1 MKYVCVG
8 HATFD
13 TTLPVNGYPKEN
25 IKYRIKEKKEC
36 GGGPASNSAYLL
48 AKWGC
53 DTSFVGIIGN
63 DYYGQCIVRELN
75 HIGVNTEYLEK
86 NSDIETD
93 SSYIICNMENGSR
106 TILTSKSAKIAKLSN
121 PVEITNADYL
131 LVDGEHYETAK
142 EVLENNKRA
151 ISVIDA
157 GRCSEEVI
165 SLGKM
170 ATYFICS
177 KDFAEEFTKIKM
189 DSSNKDTLIRIYE
202 ILKETFKGIVIITL
216 EAEGSFTKI
225 NDTYQ
230 IIPSIK
236 VKAIDST
243 GAGDIFHAAFLYF
256 ISHNN
261 TLEKSI
267 CLASITSAISVTRVG
282 SRYAIPEL
290 EEVLEKFNENDVI

>member
-8 HATFD
+8 HATYD

-25 IKYRIKEKKEC
+25 LKYRIKEKKEC

-53 DTSFVGIIGN
+53 DTSFVGVIGN

-106 TILTSKSAKIAKLSN
+106 TILTSKSAKITRLSN
-121 PVEITNADYL
+121 PVEITNADYI

-142 EVLENNKRA
+142 EVLENNKNA

-157 GRCSEEVI
+157 GRCNEEVI
-165 SLGKM
+165 TLGKM

-177 KDFAEEFTKIKM
+177 KDFAEEFTKIKL
-189 DSSNKDTLIRIYE
+189 DSSDRNNLVRAYE
-202 ILKETFKGIVIITL
+202 ILKANFPGIVIITL
-216 EAEGSFTKI
+216 EAEGSFTKT
-225 NDTYQ
+225 DTYK

-243 GAGDIFHAAFLYF
+243 GAGDIFHASFLYF
-256 ISHNN
+256 ITH
-261 TLEKSI
+261 TKDLEKSI
-267 CLASITSAISVTRVG
+267 RLASITSAISVTRVG
-282 SRYAIPEL
+282 SRYAIPKL
-290 EEVLEKFNENDVI
+290 KEVLERFHEDDVI

>member
-8 HATFD
+8 HATYD

-25 IKYRIKEKKEC
+25 LKYRIKEKKEC

-53 DTSFVGIIGN
+53 DTSFVGVIGN

-93 SSYIICNMENGSR
+93 SSYIICNIENGSR

-121 PVEITNADYL
+121 PVEITNADYI

-142 EVLENNKRA
+142 EVLENNKNA

-157 GRCSEEVI
+157 GRCNEEVI
-165 SLGKM
+165 TLGKM

-177 KDFAEEFTKIKM
+177 KDFAEGFTKIKL
-189 DSSNKDTLIRIYE
+189 DSSDRNNLVRAYE
-202 ILKETFKGIVIITL
+202 ILKANFPGIVIITL
-216 EAEGSFTKI
+216 EAEGSFTKT
-225 NDTYQ
+225 DTYK

-236 VKAIDST
+236 VTAIDST
-243 GAGDIFHAAFLYF
+243 GAGDIFHASFLYF
-256 ISHNN
+256 ITHTND
-261 TLEKSI
+261 LEKSI
-267 CLASITSAISVTRVG
+267 RLASITSAISVTRVG

-290 EEVLEKFNENDVI
+290 KEVLERFHEDDVI

>member
-8 HATFD
+8 HATYD

-25 IKYRIKEKKEC
+25 IKYRIQEKKEC

-53 DTSFVGIIGN
+53 DTSFVGVIGN

-75 HIGVNTEYLEK
+75 HMGVNTEYLEK
-86 NSDIETD
+86 NSEIETD

-121 PVEITNADYL
+121 PVEIKNADYL

-142 EVLENNKRA
+142 EVLENNKNA

-157 GRCSEEVI
+157 GRCNEEVI
-165 SLGKM
+165 ALGKM

-177 KDFAEEFTKIKM
+177 KDFAEEFTKIKL
-189 DSSNKDTLIRIYE
+189 DSSNINTLIRAYE
-202 ILKETFKGIVIITL
+202 ILKATFPGVVIITL
-216 EAEGSFTKI
+216 EAEGSFTKT
-225 NDTYQ
+225 DTYKM
-230 IIPSIK
+230 IPSIK

-256 ISHNN
+256 ISRNHP
-261 TLEKSI
+261 LEKAI
-267 CLASITSAISVTRVG
+267 QMASITSAISVTRVG

-290 EEVLEKFNENDVI
+290 EEVLERVNEDDVI

>member
-8 HATFD
+8 HATYD

-25 IKYRIKEKKEC
+25 IKYRIQEKKEC

-53 DTSFVGIIGN
+53 DTSFVGVIGN

-75 HIGVNTEYLEK
+75 HMGVNTEYLEK
-86 NSDIETD
+86 NSEIETD

-106 TILTSKSAKIAKLSN
+106 TILTSKSAKIAKISN
-121 PVEITNADYL
+121 PVEIKNADYL

-142 EVLENNKRA
+142 EVLENNKNA

-157 GRCSEEVI
+157 GRCNEEVI
-165 SLGKM
+165 ALGKM

-177 KDFAEEFTKIKM
+177 KDFAEEFTKIKL
-189 DSSNKDTLIRIYE
+189 DSSNINTLIRAYE
-202 ILKETFKGIVIITL
+202 ILKATFPGVVIITL
-216 EAEGSFTKI
+216 EAEGSFTKT
-225 NDTYQ
+225 DTYKM
-230 IIPSIK
+230 IPSIK

-256 ISHNN
+256 ISRNHP
-261 TLEKSI
+261 LEKAI
-267 CLASITSAISVTRVG
+267 QMASITSAISVTRVG

-290 EEVLEKFNENDVI
+290 EEVLERVNEDDVI

>member
-8 HATFD
+8 HATYD

-25 IKYRIKEKKEC
+25 LKYRIQEKKEC

-53 DTSFVGIIGN
+53 DTSFVGVIGN

-75 HIGVNTEYLEK
+75 YIGVNTEYLEK

-121 PVEITNADYL
+121 PVEITNANYI

-142 EVLENNKRA
+142 EVLENNRGA
-151 ISVIDA
+151 ISIIDA
-157 GRCSEEVI
+157 GRCNEEVI
-165 SLGKM
+165 TLGKM

-177 KDFAEEFTKIKM
+177 KDFAEEFTKIKI
-189 DSSNKDTLIRIYE
+189 DSSDRNNLVRVYE
-202 ILKETFKGIVIITL
+202 ILKATFLGVVIITL
-216 EAEGSFTKI
+216 EAEGSFTKT
-225 NDTYQ
+225 DTYK

-256 ISHNN
+256 ITHTND
-261 TLEKSI
+261 LEKSI
-267 CLASITSAISVTRVG
+267 RMASVTSAISVTRVG

-290 EEVLEKFNENDVI
+290 EEVLERFSEDDVI

>member
-8 HATFD
+8 HATND

-25 IKYRIKEKKEC
+25 IKYRIQEKKEC

-53 DTSFVGIIGN
+53 DTSFVGVIGN

-75 HIGVNTEYLEK
+75 HMGVNTEYLEK
-86 NSDIETD
+86 NSEIETD

-106 TILTSKSAKIAKLSN
+106 TILTSKSAKIAKISN
-121 PVEITNADYL
+121 PVEIKNADYL

-142 EVLENNKRA
+142 EVLENNKNA

-157 GRCSEEVI
+157 GRCNEEVI
-165 SLGKM
+165 ALGKM

-177 KDFAEEFTKIKM
+177 KDFAEEFTKIKL
-189 DSSNKDTLIRIYE
+189 DSSNINTLIRAYE
-202 ILKETFKGIVIITL
+202 ILKATFPGVVIITL
-216 EAEGSFTKI
+216 EAEGSFTKT
-225 NDTYQ
+225 DTYKM
-230 IIPSIK
+230 IPSIK

-256 ISHNN
+256 ISRNHP
-261 TLEKSI
+261 LEKAI
-267 CLASITSAISVTRVG
+267 QMASITSAISVTRVG

-290 EEVLEKFNENDVI
+290 EEVLERVNEDDVI